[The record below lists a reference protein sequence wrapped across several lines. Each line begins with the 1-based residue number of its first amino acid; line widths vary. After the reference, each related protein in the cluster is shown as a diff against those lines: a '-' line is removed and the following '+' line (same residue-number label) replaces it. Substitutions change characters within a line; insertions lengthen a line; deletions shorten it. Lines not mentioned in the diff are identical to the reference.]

1 MIEAVVLED
10 NNEITDAF
18 SEEEKPID
26 NDIDYASEDVELL
39 SPDFD
44 CPDAG
49 LYPSPNNCGQYY
61 QCTAEKTVIPTLH

>member
-44 CPDAG
+44 CPEAG
-49 LYPSPNNCGQYY
+49 LYPRPTNCGQYY
-61 QCTAEKTVIPTLH
+61 QCTAEKTVREAFI

>member
-10 NNEITDAF
+10 NNEITDALT
-18 SEEEKPID
+18 EEEKPID

-44 CPDAG
+44 CPEAG
-49 LYPSPNNCGQYY
+49 LYPSPTNCGQYY
-61 QCTAEKTVIPTLH
+61 QCTAEKTVISTLH